1 MATAS
6 GPSGTI
12 LAVHLQKCS
21 HLSNEIRVMQKFWHS
36 KTLIIYFLTFTG
48 KIAKPRFA
56 ISLEKKTKQN
66 KTCLPALK
74 NFPML
79 RETNNQFY
87 MALGDN
93 CIVFENFMASIGD
106 LVVAN

>member
-1 MATAS
+1 MATA
-6 GPSGTI
+6 GVPSGTI

-21 HLSNEIRVMQKFWHS
+21 HLSNEIRVMQTFLHS
-36 KTLIIYFLTFTG
+36 KTFIIYFLTFTG

-56 ISLEKKTKQN
+56 ISLEKK

-106 LVVAN
+106 LMVAN

>member
-1 MATAS
+1 MWKN
-6 GPSGTI
+6 I
-12 LAVHLQKCS
+12 
-21 HLSNEIRVMQKFWHS
+21 E
-36 KTLIIYFLTFTG
+36 
-48 KIAKPRFA
+48 AKPRFA
-56 ISLEKKTKQN
+56 ISLEKK

-93 CIVFENFMASIGD
+93 CIVFENFMAC
-106 LVVAN
+106 LLAPLTRLQ